1 MTLARIENL
10 ERRVGQLVEAL
21 ASVRICLSAL
31 EEERD
36 YLKGRVTIL
45 EMARDLQEVVKD
57 LPPLRQRYFH
67 KPRPGEETDG
77 A

>member
-1 MTLARIENL
+1 MTPGVKNVADAWQPDWLAW
-10 ERRVGQLVEAL
+10 VEAL
-21 ASVRICLSAL
+21 EKRVAAL

-67 KPRPGEETDG
+67 EPRPGEETDG

>member
-1 MTLARIENL
+1 MTLARIKDL
-10 ERRVGQLVEAL
+10 ERRLHRL
-21 ASVRICLSAL
+21 AEELGSVRVEVSAL
-31 EEERD
+31 EAERD

-45 EMARDLQEVVKD
+45 EMARDLQEVDKD

-67 KPRPGEETDG
+67 EPRPGEETDG

>member
-21 ASVRICLSAL
+21 ASVRIRVAAL

-36 YLKGRVTIL
+36 YLKSRVTIL
-45 EMARDLQEVVKD
+45 EMARDLQGVVKD

-67 KPRPGEETDG
+67 EPRPGEETDG